1 VEQASDARY
10 DSPGAWE
17 IAVEFTE
24 ATVAMDTADGARSL
38 GRFPGFHGSLYL
50 RPNGELAGFA
60 VFLEVP
66 EATRRRRD
74 RRTGSSRSR
83 WLFWEA
89 VDLEHSDPRNFTGNC
104 RLRLNGQEIW
114 ADVHGQIAQ
123 ISRRP
128 PMSPYLKISVV
139 ADYRALRLGWPRAAV
154 CRFRRAQLRF
164 FTEVRLRTP

>member
-1 VEQASDARY
+1 VEQTSDARY
-10 DSPGAWE
+10 SSPEAWE

-50 RPNGELAGFA
+50 RPTGELAGFA

-66 EATRRRRD
+66 ESTRRRRG
-74 RRTGSSRSR
+74 RRPGSSRPR

-114 ADVHGQIAQ
+114 ADVHGQIAR
-123 ISRRP
+123 IAGRP
-128 PMSPYLKISVV
+128 SMSPYLKITVV
-139 ADYRALRLGWPRAAV
+139 ADYRALRLGWPRQAV